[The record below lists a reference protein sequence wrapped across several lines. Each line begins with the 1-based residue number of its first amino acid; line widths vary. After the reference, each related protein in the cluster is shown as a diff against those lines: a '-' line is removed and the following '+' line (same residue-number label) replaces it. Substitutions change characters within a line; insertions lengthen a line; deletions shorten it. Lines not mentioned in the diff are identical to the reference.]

1 MPLDPVASLLL
12 DEAGPLP
19 QRVLVLDDVDGALT
33 RAVMDAGA
41 QVRTWCDDVR
51 DLAEVPEQ
59 ARAGDAWASV
69 GADGWAPELVLWRLP
84 QALAAVEDAAERLAA
99 LLPEDGRVVA
109 GGRVKHMSRGQNA
122 ALGRS
127 FDEVTASLGR
137 QKSRVLHARDARPAA
152 PLWPQRRRLPEFDM
166 DVVAHGATFATNRLD
181 DGTRLL
187 LQACASSPLPGADGP
202 AVDLGCGSGIIATWL
217 ARRGW
222 RTTGVDVAWSA
233 VESTRLTAAA
243 NGLDVGVLRA
253 DGLSTF
259 EAGSVDLI
267 ASNPPFHRR
276 SEKDSTPTLRM
287 IADAGRVLRPDGE
300 LWLVFN
306 SHLPYLPELRRHVG
320 HTTVEARDR
329 NYTVTRSLRAPAVG
343 DGTPT

>member
-41 QVRTWCDDVR
+41 QVRTWGDDVR

-59 ARAGDAWASV
+59 ARAGDAWSSV

-99 LLPEDGRVVA
+99 LLPADARVVA

-122 ALGRS
+122 ALSRS
-127 FDEVTASLGR
+127 FGEVTASLGR
-137 QKSRVLHARDARPAA
+137 QKSRVLHARGARPAA
-152 PLWPQRRRLPEFDM
+152 PVWPQRRRLPELDM
-166 DVVAHGATFATNRLD
+166 DVVAHGATFGTNRLD

-187 LQACASSPLPGADGP
+187 LQACASSPLPGRDGH
-202 AVDLGCGSGIIATWL
+202 AVDLGCGSGIVATWL

-222 RTTGVDVAWSA
+222 RTTGVDVSWSA

-243 NGLDVGVLRA
+243 NDVRVGVRRE
-253 DGLSTF
+253 DGLSGL
-259 EAGSVDLI
+259 EPASVDLI

-276 SEKDSTPTLRM
+276 AAKDSTPTLRM
-287 IADAGRVLRPDGE
+287 IADAGRVLRPGGE

-329 NYTVTRSLRAPAVG
+329 HYTVTRSLKPATVEGDAP
-343 DGTPT
+343 